1 MDEEKLLE
9 RILQYMK
16 DWMLLRL
23 EDEHVILLPAVGKLK
38 GYYPKDYNRRREQM
52 NSRWKMN
59 RIGFVNFWLYD
70 EEEFWFEN
78 GRLLL
83 RGQNGSGKSITTQSF
98 YTVYSGRRPDR
109 RADWILLAPVTGGW
123 NIIFSGKRERRNP
136 QAICFLNLR
145 WRERNP
151 TAPSESDRGQSAA
164 DRWISG
170 ISESWTAEESDMICC
185 CTGRREASGFPM
197 TRGICVRCWVRETCL
212 LTAPANTRSW

>member
-1 MDEEKLLE
+1 
-9 RILQYMK
+9 
-16 DWMLLRL
+16 
-23 EDEHVILLPAVGKLK
+23 
-38 GYYPKDYNRRREQM
+38 M

-70 EEEFWFEN
+70 EEEFWLKMAGCCCAVRTALEN
-78 GRLLL
+78 PSQRRVLYRLFWTET
-83 RGQNGSGKSITTQSF
+83 G
-98 YTVYSGRRPDR
+98 R

-170 ISESWTAEESDMICC
+170 D
-185 CTGRREASGFPM
+185 F
-197 TRGICVRCWVRETCL
+197 
-212 LTAPANTRSW
+212 